1 MLNKIKSFLCG
12 VVDTIIESRRLAVEA
27 RIKGGHRYWE

>member
-1 MLNKIKSFLCG
+1 MLNKIKSFFSG

-27 RIKGGHRYWE
+27 RIKSGQRYWE